1 MAEEREPEGR
11 DQAKKPAAKAEFVKV
26 PHTIRS
32 KVSGGGPLS
41 DEMLEKAENV
51 IEEHGV
57 DYVARAQA
65 QIENLVQTVRT
76 AREKVES
83 RPELF
88 EEIFQKSH
96 DIRGTGSTFGYDLVT
111 EIGTSLC
118 NFVEGLEQHD
128 DDAMEVVSA
137 HVDAL
142 RAVIANGVKGDG
154 GTIGRDIAEGLAQ
167 AVAQSAQRS
176 E

>member
-1 MAEEREPEGR
+1 MAEAREPAGR
-11 DQAKKPAAKAEFVKV
+11 DQAKKPAAKAEIVTV
-26 PHTIRS
+26 PHSIRS

-51 IEEHGV
+51 IEEHGA
-57 DYVARAQA
+57 DYVTRAQA
-65 QIENLVQTVRT
+65 QIESLIQTVRT

-88 EEIFQKSH
+88 GKIFQKSH
-96 DIRGTGSTFGYDLVT
+96 DIRGMGSTFGYDLVT
-111 EIGTSLC
+111 EIGASLC

-128 DDAMEVVSA
+128 DDAMEVVGA

-154 GTIGRDIAEGLAQ
+154 GAIGREIAEGLAQ
-167 AVAQSAQRS
+167 AVAQAAQRS